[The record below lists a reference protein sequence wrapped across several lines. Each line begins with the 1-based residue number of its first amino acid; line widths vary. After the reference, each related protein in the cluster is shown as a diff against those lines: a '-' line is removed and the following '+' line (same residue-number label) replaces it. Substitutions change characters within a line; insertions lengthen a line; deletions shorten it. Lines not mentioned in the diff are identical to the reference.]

1 VLALALSFGLA
12 GRDLAKE
19 LLENALR
26 RRPLDQPHEDTRR
39 HL

>member
-1 VLALALSFGLA
+1 MFALALAFGLA

-19 LLENALR
+19 LLERLAR
-26 RRPLDQPHEDTRR
+26 KGEPPREDPLR